1 MGLYSSTA
9 VCPFCGQPG
18 CPVGAGAAGFL
29 GGFFALLVQDWKGAF
44 KFIRHILFKGK
55 GKIKQVPYD
64 DKQNKYRIC
73 CVANKNNSSNEPS
86 RSKLRGI
93 EP

>member
-1 MGLYSSTA
+1 VTNKCFHNHREAHQRHSVFSRVLRFFAWWFAFIGLYSSSS
-9 VCPFCGQPG
+9 VCPFCGQQG

-55 GKIKQVPYD
+55 GKV
-64 DKQNKYRIC
+64 
-73 CVANKNNSSNEPS
+73 
-86 RSKLRGI
+86 
-93 EP
+93 